1 MSVRKTIAGKLKKG
15 NYFIDEDIVYRVLS
29 NDHSKSGK
37 HGHAKNRIN
46 AEGLFSQSHKSFTYP
61 SDTSIDMP
69 EILKKNATIT
79 NLGPEFISLMDSE
92 TYESFD
98 VRWPDDEEL
107 VAKLKDL
114 QANQGKIAEALVE
127 YWNVQGTRVIE
138 RVMNVT

>member
-15 NYFIDEDIVYRVLS
+15 NYFIDEGIVYKVLS

-46 AEGLFSQSHKSFTYP
+46 AEGLFDGRKKSFTYP
-61 SDTSIDMP
+61 SDTQIDVP

-79 NLGPEFISLMDSE
+79 NIGGEFISLMDSE

-98 VRWPDDEEL
+98 VKWPDDEEL
-107 VAKLKDL
+107 VSKLKEL
-114 QANQGKIAEALVE
+114 QTDPSKISEVLVE
-127 YWNVQGTRVIE
+127 YWSVQGTRVIQ
-138 RVMNVT
+138 RLMNVT